1 MDWLCIIRIPQA
13 NDRETTAL
21 SRQTGWTVSG
31 AFCIAVGLL
40 NNVLHK
46 HKYIKGQTSY
56 LRFSRTIPP
65 YKIVLN
71 VCFIPIIFPTASLP
85 TQTGKNFFFLSSP
98 SASTPPSPCRLRTN
112 HVCQHSY
119 CPQQISM
126 FSRLLVIVLV
136 YSIVQT
142 TLAMNFLRVTSSAD
156 EILVD
161 ISDKEPR
168 RRTVNRVVLKQEDVF
183 KALHKQEHGPQ
194 LIERL
199 NLITEKNAN
208 SPAYSFIVAD
218 KHFNYASTWAG
229 MGHMG
234 SYESITPE
242 LASVLHNTI
251 KKVLA
256 QKEKERKIQLAKEK
270 EELRRLEIAKKEPE
284 KQEKRLAFLRITT
297 KEDTIVLDSSD
308 KEPRPST
315 VNQVILTQEEVFSVL
330 QKETH
335 GPEAIQLLNHVNKKN
350 ANQMSPAYIVADK
363 EFKNPETWSGMG
375 RLATYEPVTPELAQV
390 LRDAVKKVLVQK
402 ETEKKAKLAQEED
415 KLRELELAQK
425 EEEELAKQSPAGSHE
440 NPTDAPAA
448 KSGLFSTWWAKL
460 FGPKTSKPSHST
472 EQGQQ
477 KPGFFAALWAKLF
490 GRKTNKPSSSASAIE
505 PENQSPLAHS

>member
-21 SRQTGWTVSG
+21 SRQTGWTVS
-31 AFCIAVGLL
+31 VPVVLL
-40 NNVLHK
+40 NNILHK
-46 HKYIKGQTSY
+46 HIK
-56 LRFSRTIPP
+56 
-65 YKIVLN
+65 
-71 VCFIPIIFPTASLP
+71 
-85 TQTGKNFFFLSSP
+85 
-98 SASTPPSPCRLRTN
+98 
-112 HVCQHSY
+112 
-119 CPQQISM
+119 ISM
-126 FSRLLVIVLV
+126 LSRFLVIVLV

-161 ISDKEPR
+161 ISDKEPH
-168 RRTVNRVVLKQEDVF
+168 RRTVTRVVLKQEDVF
-183 KALHKQEHGPQ
+183 PALHKQEHGPE

-218 KHFNYASTWAG
+218 KHFNSASTWAG

-234 SYESITPE
+234 SYEMITPE
-242 LASVLHNTI
+242 LASVLHKTI

-256 QKEKERKIQLAKEK
+256 QKEKERQIQLAKEK
-270 EELRRLEIAKKEPE
+270 EALRRLEIAKKEVE
-284 KQEKRLAFLRITT
+284 KQEKRLAFLRITN
-297 KEDTIVLDSSD
+297 KEDMIVIHSSEQ
-308 KEPRPST
+308 EPHPST
-315 VNQVILTQEEVFSVL
+315 INQVVLTQEEVFSVL

-350 ANQMSPAYIVADK
+350 AHQLSPAYIVADK
-363 EFKNPETWSGMG
+363 EFKNPDTWSGMG

-425 EEEELAKQSPAGSHE
+425 EGEGSQEKPSDSPA
-440 NPTDAPAA
+440 
-448 KSGLFSTWWAKL
+448 GLFSTWWAKL
-460 FGPKTSKPSHST
+460 FGPKTTHS
-472 EQGQQ
+472 
-477 KPGFFAALWAKLF
+477 
-490 GRKTNKPSSSASAIE
+490 
-505 PENQSPLAHS
+505 

>member
-21 SRQTGWTVSG
+21 SRQTGWTVS
-31 AFCIAVGLL
+31 VPVVLL
-40 NNVLHK
+40 NNILHK
-46 HKYIKGQTSY
+46 HIK
-56 LRFSRTIPP
+56 
-65 YKIVLN
+65 
-71 VCFIPIIFPTASLP
+71 
-85 TQTGKNFFFLSSP
+85 
-98 SASTPPSPCRLRTN
+98 
-112 HVCQHSY
+112 
-119 CPQQISM
+119 ISM

-183 KALHKQEHGPQ
+183 KALHKQEHGPE

-363 EFKNPETWSGMG
+363 EFKSPETWSGMG

-425 EEEELAKQSPAGSHE
+425 EEEELAKRSAAGSHE
-440 NPTDAPAA
+440 NPTDAPA
-448 KSGLFSTWWAKL
+448 GLFSTWWAKL
-460 FGPKTSKPSHST
+460 FGPKTSKPSQST
-472 EQGQQ
+472 EQGQK